1 MQLPNN
7 PSESLKRRNPDLYP
21 PVGAVVSNQ
30 REPGAQPALERNP
43 KTQPRRKGR
52 LAVCITI
59 IAFRRRLL
67 DSDNSAMGA
76 TKALRDAIAA
86 SLGCDDGSERL
97 HWQYS
102 QVHTTG
108 DEGCLVKIEQ
118 L

>member
-1 MQLPNN
+1 
-7 PSESLKRRNPDLYP
+7 
-21 PVGAVVSNQ
+21 
-30 REPGAQPALERNP
+30 
-43 KTQPRRKGR
+43 
-52 LAVCITI
+52 
-59 IAFRRRLL
+59 
-67 DSDNSAMGA
+67 MGA